1 MVNKVL
7 AAFIGVDL
15 IFAITGAIL
24 VGFSVI
30 VKNTCFDPP
39 TSGHEA
45 ARDLLY
51 QQFPLTGE
59 QRNLRV
65 RMERRAYARLA
76 TNICRC
82 FAAGIGNGIFT
93 FVAFIATL
101 PALATNSRS
110 WLKVA
115 ICLVVV
121 DALFTLIIGL
131 DLWIFTLRIKETFS
145 PLWSA
150 QTPEVQSLMQGAF
163 NCCGYF
169 NSTSPAFH
177 TDATCPSPA
186 TAALMTGCA
195 TPVTRFSN
203 TFVDNIFTAVFGVV
217 GVDAVL
223 IVAALCL
230 LKERKEMERYRH
242 IDEKTGARGTF

>member
-1 MVNKVL
+1 MVTKVL
-7 AAFIGVDL
+7 AAFIGVDIL
-15 IFAITGAIL
+15 FALTGALI

-30 VKNTCFDPP
+30 VRSTCFNPP
-39 TSGHEA
+39 TDGDEA

-51 QQFPLTGE
+51 QQFPLS
-59 QRNLRV
+59 
-65 RMERRAYARLA
+65 
-76 TNICRC
+76 
-82 FAAGIGNGIFT
+82 AGIGNGVFT
-93 FVAFIATL
+93 FIAFACTL

-110 WLKVA
+110 WLKGA
-115 ICLVVV
+115 IALVVV
-121 DALFTLIIGL
+121 NAIFSLVIGL
-131 DLWIFTLRIKETFS
+131 ELWILTLRIKETFS
-145 PLWSA
+145 TLWNVQPA
-150 QTPEVQSLMQGAF
+150 EVQGFMQGAF

-195 TPVTRFSN
+195 TPLSRFSN
-203 TFVDNIFTAVFGVV
+203 TFIDNIFTALFGVV
-217 GVDAVL
+217 GIDAVL

-242 IDEKTGARGTF
+242 IDEKSGARGTF

>member
-7 AAFIGVDL
+7 AAFVGFDVL
-15 IFAITGAIL
+15 FAATGALIL
-24 VGFSVI
+24 GFSVI
-30 VKNTCFDPP
+30 VQKTCFDPP
-39 TSGHEA
+39 QDGDMA

-51 QQFPLTGE
+51 RQFPLS
-59 QRNLRV
+59 
-65 RMERRAYARLA
+65 
-76 TNICRC
+76 
-82 FAAGIGNGIFT
+82 AGLGNGIFT
-93 FVAFIATL
+93 FVAFVSTL

-110 WLKVA
+110 WLKAAV
-115 ICLVVV
+115 CLIIV
-121 DALFTLIIGL
+121 DTIFTLAIGL
-131 DLWIFTLRIKETFS
+131 QLWILTLRIKNTFAG
-145 PLWSA
+145 LWNV
-150 QTPEVQSLMQGAF
+150 QTPEVQGLMQAAF

-186 TAALMTGCA
+186 TAALMVGCA
-195 TPVTRFSN
+195 TPISRFSN
-203 TFVDNIFTAVFGVV
+203 TFIDNIFTAVFGIV

-242 IDEKTGARGTF
+242 IDEKSGVRGTF

>member
-51 QQFPLTGE
+51 QQFPLT
-59 QRNLRV
+59 
-65 RMERRAYARLA
+65 
-76 TNICRC
+76 
-82 FAAGIGNGIFT
+82 AGIGNGIFT

>member
-7 AAFIGVDL
+7 ATFVGIDVL
-15 IFAITGAIL
+15 FAITGAII

-30 VKNTCFDPP
+30 VRNTCFDPP
-39 TSGHEA
+39 TSGNEA

-51 QQFPLTGE
+51 QQFPLS
-59 QRNLRV
+59 
-65 RMERRAYARLA
+65 
-76 TNICRC
+76 
-82 FAAGIGNGIFT
+82 AGIGNGIFT
-93 FVAFIATL
+93 FIAFVSTL

-110 WLKVA
+110 WLKIA
-115 ICLVVV
+115 IFLVVV
-121 DALFTLIIGL
+121 DAIFTLIIGL
-131 DLWIFTLRIKETFS
+131 DLWILTLRIKETFAT
-145 PLWSA
+145 LWSE
-150 QTPEVQSLMQGAF
+150 QLPEVQGFMQDAF

-177 TDATCPSPA
+177 TDSTCPSPA

-195 TPVTRFSN
+195 TPLSRFSN
-203 TFVDNIFTAVFGVV
+203 TFIDNIFTALFGVV

>member
-7 AAFIGVDL
+7 AAFIGVD
-15 IFAITGAIL
+15 IVFAITGAII

-30 VKNTCFDPP
+30 VRNTCFDPP
-39 TSGHEA
+39 IDGHEA

-51 QQFPLTGE
+51 RQFPLT
-59 QRNLRV
+59 
-65 RMERRAYARLA
+65 
-76 TNICRC
+76 
-82 FAAGIGNGIFT
+82 AGIGNGIFT

-101 PALATNSRS
+101 PALATNSRT
-110 WLKVA
+110 WLKAAV
-115 ICLVVV
+115 CLIVV
-121 DALFTLIIGL
+121 DALYTLVIGL
-131 DLWIFTLRIKETFS
+131 QLWILTLRIKETFFGI
-145 PLWSA
+145 WKN
-150 QTPEVQSLMQGAF
+150 QTEDVQGFMEEAF

-169 NSTSPAFH
+169 NSTSPAFK
-177 TDATCPSPA
+177 TNPTCPSPA

-195 TPVTRFSN
+195 TPLTRFSN
-203 TFVDNIFTAVFGVV
+203 TFVDNIFTALFAIV